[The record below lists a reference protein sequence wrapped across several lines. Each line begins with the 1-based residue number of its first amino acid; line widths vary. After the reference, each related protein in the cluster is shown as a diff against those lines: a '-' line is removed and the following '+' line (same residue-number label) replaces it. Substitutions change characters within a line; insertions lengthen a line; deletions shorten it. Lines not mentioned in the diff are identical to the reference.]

1 VEKADLLFPWF
12 EGEWNEV
19 SGVEGKRM
27 TLAARLGFNPAVLAL
42 SVARLADAMGN
53 SILFIIIPLYVA
65 ELPSP
70 WFPWPEPMRAGVL
83 ISMYGLVNACLQ
95 PFTGGLS
102 DRINRRKPFIQGGL
116 ILMGV
121 STLSFSFASRFTD
134 LLLLRAL
141 QGVGVALT
149 IPASMAVMAKASARQ
164 TRGGS
169 MGIYSTARMTG
180 FAAGPLLGGFLYDRF
195 GFNWAFYAATALIF
209 IALILVQVLV
219 KEAPAAATISGKSSF
234 LLFDRHLLNAGILG
248 AGLAT
253 FMMAGAFSM
262 MTPLEEQ
269 FNQRLHETALAF
281 SVAFS
286 ALMVSRLVLQIPLG
300 KLSDRYGRKPFIIFG
315 LVLMALST
323 ALLSEAATTEQLIWI
338 RVLQG
343 IGAAGIAAP
352 TFALAGDL
360 ARAGGEGQQMSIV
373 TMGFGLGIALGPLLA
388 GLLAASSFHLPFFFM
403 GIILLVSAWV
413 IYEKV
418 PETVSPRGNHA
429 ALNTVQ

>member
-1 VEKADLLFPWF
+1 VESK
-12 EGEWNEV
+12 E
-19 SGVEGKRM
+19 M
-27 TLAARLGFNPAVLAL
+27 TLAERLGFNPVVLAL

-53 SILFIIIPLYVA
+53 SILFIVIPLYVVQ
-65 ELPSP
+65 LPSP
-70 WFPWPEPMRAGVL
+70 WFPWPEPVRAGVL
-83 ISMYGLVNACLQ
+83 ISMYGLLNACLQ
-95 PFTGGLS
+95 PFTGSLS
-102 DRINRRKPFIQGGL
+102 DRLNRRKPFIQGGL
-116 ILMGV
+116 ILMGI
-121 STLSFSFASRFTD
+121 STLSFSFAGRFTD

-141 QGVGVALT
+141 QGMGVALT
-149 IPASMAVMAKASARQ
+149 IPASMAVMARASTQQ

-180 FAAGPLLGGFLYDRF
+180 FATGPLLGGFLYDTF
-195 GFNWAFYAATALIF
+195 GFNWAFYGATILIF

-219 KEAPAAATISGKSSF
+219 KEAPALNSREPAKRSF
-234 LLFDRHLLNAGILG
+234 RLFDRHLLNAGILG
-248 AGLAT
+248 AGFAT

-300 KLSDRYGRKPFIIFG
+300 KLSDRFGRKPFIVGG
-315 LVLMALST
+315 LVLMGLST
-323 ALLSEAATTEQLIWI
+323 ALLGKASSTEQLIWV

-343 IGAAGIAAP
+343 VGAAGIAAP

-373 TMGFGLGIALGPLLA
+373 TMGFGLGIALGPLMA
-388 GLLAASSFHLPFFFM
+388 GLLAVSSFQLPFFFM
-403 GIILLVSAWV
+403 GFLLLMGAWIIHA
-413 IYEKV
+413 KV
-418 PETVSPRGNHA
+418 PETVPPRRSRG
-429 ALNTVQ
+429 

>member
-1 VEKADLLFPWF
+1 
-12 EGEWNEV
+12 
-19 SGVEGKRM
+19 M
-27 TLAARLGFNPAVLAL
+27 TLATRLGLNRVVLAL

-53 SILFIIIPLYVA
+53 SILFIVIPLYVA
-65 ELPSP
+65 HLPSP
-70 WFPWPEPMRAGVL
+70 WFPVPEPMRAGIL

-102 DRINRRKPFIQGGL
+102 DRMNRRKPFIQGGL

-121 STLSFSFASRFTD
+121 STLSFSFAARFTD

-149 IPASMAVMAKASARQ
+149 IPASMAVMARASDPQ

-180 FAAGPLLGGFLYDRF
+180 FAGGPVLGGLLYDRF
-195 GFNWAFYAATALIF
+195 GFDWSFYTATALIC

-219 KEAPAAATISGKSSF
+219 REAPVAANRPGKRSSLF
-234 LLFDRHLLNAGILG
+234 FDRHLLNAGILG

-300 KLSDRYGRKPFIIFG
+300 RLSDRFGRKPFIISG

-323 ALLSEAATTEQLIWI
+323 ALLSEAATTEQLIWV

-373 TMGFGLGIALGPLLA
+373 TMGFGLGIAIGPLMA
-388 GLLAASSFHLPFFFM
+388 GLLAASSFQLPFFFM

-418 PETVSPRGNHA
+418 PETVPRHHNRPSRNA
-429 ALNTVQ
+429 VR

>member
-1 VEKADLLFPWF
+1 
-12 EGEWNEV
+12 
-19 SGVEGKRM
+19 M
-27 TLAARLGFNPAVLAL
+27 TLAGRLGFNPVVLAL

-53 SILFIIIPLYVA
+53 SILFIVIPLYVA
-65 ELPSP
+65 QLPAP
-70 WFPWPEPMRAGVL
+70 WFPWPEPVRAGVL
-83 ISMYGLVNACLQ
+83 ISMYGFLNACLQ
-95 PFTGGLS
+95 PFTGSLS

-116 ILMGV
+116 ILMGI
-121 STLSFSFASRFTD
+121 STLSFSFAGRFTD

-141 QGVGVALT
+141 QGTGVALT
-149 IPASMAVMAKASARQ
+149 IPASMAVMARASTQQ

-180 FAAGPLLGGFLYDRF
+180 FATGPLLGGFLYDTY
-195 GFNWAFYAATALIF
+195 GFNWAFYGATILIF

-219 KEAPAAATISGKSSF
+219 KEAPAVKSKVPVKRSF
-234 LLFDRHLLNAGILG
+234 RIFDRHLLNAGILG
-248 AGLAT
+248 AGFAT

-286 ALMVSRLVLQIPLG
+286 ALMMSRLVLQIPLG
-300 KLSDRYGRKPFIIFG
+300 KLSDRFGRKPFIVGG
-315 LVLMALST
+315 LVLMGLST
-323 ALLSEAATTEQLIWI
+323 ALLGKASSTEQLIWV

-373 TMGFGLGIALGPLLA
+373 TMGFGLGIALGPLIA
-388 GLLAASSFHLPFFFM
+388 GLLAVSSFQLPFFFM
-403 GIILLVSAWV
+403 GFLLLVGAWV
-413 IYEKV
+413 IHAKV
-418 PETVSPRGNHA
+418 PETVPPRRNRK
-429 ALNTVQ
+429 